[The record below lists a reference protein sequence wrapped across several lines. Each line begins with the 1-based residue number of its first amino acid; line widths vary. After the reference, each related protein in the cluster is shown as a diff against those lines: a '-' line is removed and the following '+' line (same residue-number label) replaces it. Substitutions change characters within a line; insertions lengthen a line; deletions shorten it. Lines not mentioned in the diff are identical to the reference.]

1 MGRQPCCDKVGL
13 KRGPWTAGE
22 DNKLI
27 NFILTNGHCCWRAL
41 PKLAGL
47 LRCGK
52 SCRLRWINYLK
63 PDLKRGLLSEHEE
76 KMVIDLHAQLG
87 NRWSK
92 IASQLPGR
100 TDNEIKNHWN
110 THIKKKLR
118 NMGIDP
124 LTHKPLPIATDDPPQ
139 PTPKEQQEPPPSS
152 SIGTS
157 EMDQNK
163 ETELQTSMRSTI
175 TEAKEDED
183 KIMTSPYPFDS
194 MEVNSG
200 FCIYEVPLVKPSE
213 IVLPCD
219 LPPSTSSFSSSGA
232 SYVGSSEML
241 EDLPPFDWH
250 CAYNN
255 NMFGFWED
263 DFSDLDRLIN
273 ESSNM
278 NE

>member
-1 MGRQPCCDKVGL
+1 
-13 KRGPWTAGE
+13 
-22 DNKLI
+22 
-27 NFILTNGHCCWRAL
+27 
-41 PKLAGL
+41 
-47 LRCGK
+47 
-52 SCRLRWINYLK
+52 
-63 PDLKRGLLSEHEE
+63 
-76 KMVIDLHAQLG
+76 
-87 NRWSK
+87 
-92 IASQLPGR
+92 
-100 TDNEIKNHWN
+100 
-110 THIKKKLR
+110 
-118 NMGIDP
+118 MGIDP
-124 LTHKPLPIATDDPPQ
+124 LTHKPLPIATNHPPE

-152 SIGTS
+152 TIGTS

-183 KIMTSPYPFDS
+183 KSMTSPYPFDS
-194 MEVNSG
+194 MEVN
-200 FCIYEVPLVKPSE
+200 SE

-250 CAYNN
+250 CAYYN

-263 DFSDLDRLIN
+263 DFTNLDRLIN

-278 NE
+278 NVTMEAPITQYPRMVLDEEFWKPLSD